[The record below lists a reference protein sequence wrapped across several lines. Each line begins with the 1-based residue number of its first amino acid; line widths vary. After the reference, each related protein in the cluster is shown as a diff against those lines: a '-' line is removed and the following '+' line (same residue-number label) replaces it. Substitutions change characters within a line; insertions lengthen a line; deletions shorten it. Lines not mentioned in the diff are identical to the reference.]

1 MFPSDLFSVLAA
13 ISQTLGLY
21 SLKSEDIFF
30 FSNFVLNCAAFSSYD
45 PELKAIVEWASSCAK
60 S

>member
-1 MFPSDLFSVLAA
+1 MSPSDLFSVLAA

-21 SLKSEDIFF
+21 SLKREDIF